1 MIIRLQGLYYLLT
14 GIWPVIHINSFM
26 LLTGYKTDI
35 WLVKMVGLLAAVIG
49 LSLLLRTKHPDKML
63 SIGAALAF
71 ISIDVYYTANGIISS
86 IYLADALLQ
95 MITIMLVMFQIF
107 KNK

>member
-1 MIIRLQGLYYLLT
+1 
-14 GIWPVIHINSFM
+14 
-26 LLTGYKTDI
+26 
-35 WLVKMVGLLAAVIG
+35 
-49 LSLLLRTKHPDKML
+49 ML